1 MNSKENPHMDQ
12 PQPSPTDKPT
22 SFGSYDAITVAAAET
37 HLIAALAKV
46 REFRQA
52 NPDFTG
58 PVRLH
63 IAVNFN
69 SAE

>member
-1 MNSKENPHMDQ
+1 MNCKENPHM
-12 PQPSPTDKPT
+12 PESQPSPADKPT
-22 SFGSYDAITVAAAET
+22 SFGYYDAITVAAAED

-58 PVRLH
+58 PVRLR